1 MGERAVVALD
11 PVEHFAR
18 VADDVELVHRQ
29 HHLADAQ
36 QRDQIAVALGL
47 GEHALARVDQD
58 HGDVGRRGARHHVA
72 RVLLVTGRVRD
83 DELAPVGGE
92 EAVGDV
98 DRDALLAFRG
108 EAVEEQREVQI
119 PALGADLLGVGL
131 QRRQLVL
138 EQHLR
143 LVQHAADQRALAVVD
158 AATGDEAQQA
168 LVLVGLQ
175 VLLDVLRDQV
185 GDVGHQKY
193 PSCFFFSIDPVESWS
208 ITRPCRSEVV
218 ASSISWMMSVSVSA
232 SLSTA
237 PVSG

>member
-1 MGERAVVALD
+1 MPCSRSAVRPSRSSAK
-11 PVEHFAR
+11 
-18 VADDVELVHRQ
+18 
-29 HHLADAQ
+29 
-36 QRDQIAVALGL
+36 
-47 GEHALARVDQD
+47 
-58 HGDVGRRGARHHVA
+58 
-72 RVLLVTGRVRD
+72 
-83 DELAPVGGE
+83 
-92 EAVGDV
+92 
-98 DRDALLAFRG
+98 
-108 EAVEEQREVQI
+108 VQV
-119 PALGADLLGVGL
+119 PTLGADLLGVGL

-158 AATGDEAQQA
+158 TAAGDEAQQA

-175 VLLDVLRDQV
+175 VLLDVRRDQV

-193 PSCFFFSIDPVESWS
+193 PSCFFFSIEPVESWS
-208 ITRPCRSEVV
+208 ITRPCRSDVV